1 VITIHRI
8 LRPTFGK
15 VAIVQTD
22 GVDDVIALSKARSM
36 LIVLVATCE
45 QALTSLEH
53 VAHDGELDDEIA
65 AVIERS
71 RGQLRSFEMAP

>member
-1 VITIHRI
+1 
-8 LRPTFGK
+8 
-15 VAIVQTD
+15 
-22 GVDDVIALSKARSM
+22 M